1 LAWLERQSLTSA
13 ETSTR
18 LAWATSASALEIAD
32 PMEDDGA
39 VGVGVNEARIEFDR
53 QIKID
58 EGKGQIS
65 TAISLAALLSVKSG
79 VPHLGI

>member
-1 LAWLERQSLTSA
+1 
-13 ETSTR
+13 
-18 LAWATSASALEIAD
+18 
-32 PMEDDGA
+32 MEDDGA